1 MRRRRSKNKSNRRV
15 AKDKTQ
21 KTVPKKY
28 LTGTKGAAR
37 SQRARDIARMQR
49 LYKAGKKVPK
59 SLFKRIFG

>member
-1 MRRRRSKNKSNRRV
+1 MNRRV
-15 AKDKTQ
+15 PKDRTQ

-28 LTGTKGAAR
+28 LSGTKGSAR
-37 SQRARDIARMQR
+37 TQRAKDIARMQR

>member
-1 MRRRRSKNKSNRRV
+1 MRRRRSKKKSNRRV

-37 SQRARDIARMQR
+37 SQRAKDIARMQR